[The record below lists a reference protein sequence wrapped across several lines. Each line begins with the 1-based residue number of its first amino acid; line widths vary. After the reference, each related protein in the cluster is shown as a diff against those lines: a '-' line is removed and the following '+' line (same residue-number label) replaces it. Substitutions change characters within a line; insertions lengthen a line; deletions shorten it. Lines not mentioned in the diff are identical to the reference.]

1 MRGKRSKQYRKL
13 IQQYT
18 IHFGFREPYQVVV
31 DAEFVKETTKC
42 KMDLLAALERTLHG
56 TVKPRM
62 FSPTPPPTVP
72 QVPQSTKQPPLVITQ
87 CSIRHL
93 YASNTEPSVAA
104 AIEVA
109 KNVCERRRCGHHPD
123 THPQPL
129 STLECLSSVVDPA
142 KNGTNKHRYCVAS
155 QELDVRRAMRGVKG
169 VPLVYVNRSVMI
181 LEPMPDATRRV
192 CEGEEKGKLRDGFVR
207 NIREKTAGE
216 KRKRE
221 DEEGTGSEGEGG
233 EGEGAQQETEKKKKK
248 KKYGKK
254 EPNPLAVQKSKK
266 KMNAEEKLEDEL
278 RQIMQK
284 KKDNAK
290 AEEGGAAA
298 DGIEGAEGTKP
309 KRKRRRRHK
318 AAADG
323 EAGEGEGAK
332 TGAEAKGEGGNET
345 AAPAEAVSQPT
356 KTEAVKA

>member
-18 IHFGFREPYQVVV
+18 IHFGFREPYQVIV
-31 DAEFVKETTKC
+31 DADFVKDTTKC
-42 KMDLLAALERTLHG
+42 KMDLQAALERTLHG
-56 TVKPRM
+56 TVKP
-62 FSPTPPPTVP
+62 
-72 QVPQSTKQPPLVITQ
+72 LITQ

-93 YASNTEPSVAA
+93 YASNSDPSVAA

-129 STLECLSSVVDPA
+129 STLECLSSVIDPA

-155 QELDVRRAMRGVKG
+155 QEMDVRRAMRAVKG
-169 VPLVYVNRSVMI
+169 VPLIYVNRSVMI
-181 LEPMPDATRRV
+181 LEPMPDATRRA

-207 NIREKTAGE
+207 NVRGKTAGE
-216 KRKRE
+216 KRKRD
-221 DEEGTGSEGEGG
+221 DEEGSGSEGEGEG
-233 EGEGAQQETEKKKKK
+233 EGEGEDARQDAAEKKKKKKK

-254 EPNPLAVQKSKK
+254 EPNPLSVRKPKK

-278 RQIMQK
+278 RQIMK
-284 KKDNAK
+284 KKKENGEKQEEAEK
-290 AEEGGAAA
+290 AEGG
-298 DGIEGAEGTKP
+298 EGAEVTKP

-318 AAADG
+318 AAAEGGAGG
-323 EAGEGEGAK
+323 EDGAK
-332 TGAEAKGEGGNET
+332 NGEQAGGQSGKDA
-345 AAPAEAVSQPT
+345 AAPVEAHSHPAPNEAV
-356 KTEAVKA
+356 EA

>member
-18 IHFGFREPYQVVV
+18 IHFGFREPYQVIV
-31 DAEFVKETTKC
+31 DADFVKDTTKC
-42 KMDLLAALERTLHG
+42 KMNLQAALERTLHG
-56 TVKPRM
+56 TVKP
-62 FSPTPPPTVP
+62 
-72 QVPQSTKQPPLVITQ
+72 LITQ

-93 YASNTEPSVAA
+93 YASNSDPSVQA

-129 STLECLSSVVDPA
+129 STLECLSSVVDPG

-155 QELDVRRAMRGVKG
+155 QEMDVRRHMRGVKG
-169 VPLVYVNRSVMI
+169 VPLMYVNRSVMI

-207 NIREKTAGE
+207 NVRAKTAGE

-221 DEEGTGSEGEGG
+221 EEDDGGSGSGSDEEEEGG
-233 EGEGAQQETEKKKKK
+233 EQEGAEKKKKK
-248 KKYGKK
+248 KKNYGKK
-254 EPNPLAVQKSKK
+254 EPNPLSVQKPKK
-266 KMNAEEKLEDEL
+266 RMTDEEKLEDEL
-278 RQIMQK
+278 RQIMK
-284 KKDNAK
+284 KKANAK
-290 AEEGGAAA
+290 EDAPKKTVGEGETAE
-298 DGIEGAEGTKP
+298 KP

-318 AAADG
+318 ASAEG
-323 EAGEGEGAK
+323 EAGGEDG
-332 TGAEAKGEGGNET
+332 AKGEGEVGHAGNEG
-345 AAPAEAVSQPT
+345 AAPVEATIQSAQGESV
-356 KTEAVKA
+356 EA

>member
-13 IQQYT
+13 IQQYS

-31 DAEFVKETTKC
+31 DADFVKETTKC

-56 TVKPRM
+56 TVKPRT
-62 FSPTPPPTVP
+62 SLL
-72 QVPQSTKQPPLVITQ
+72 PLPAHNPVLPCTQLTTAVITQ

-93 YASNTEPSVAA
+93 YASNKDPSVAA

-142 KNGTNKHRYCVAS
+142 GNGTNKHRYCVAS
-155 QELDVRRAMRGVKG
+155 QEQDVRRKMRAVKG

-181 LEPMPDATRRV
+181 LEPMPDVTRRV

-207 NIREKTAGE
+207 NVRAKTAGE
-216 KRKRE
+216 KRKRDEEDDDQGSGSE
-221 DEEGTGSEGEGG
+221 DEGREGEGTL
-233 EGEGAQQETEKKKKK
+233 QDVQKKKKK

-254 EPNPLAVQKSKK
+254 EPNPLSVQKPKK

-278 RQIMQK
+278 RQIMK
-284 KKDNAK
+284 KKKETAEAGEGAAK
-290 AEEGGAAA
+290 TEGG
-298 DGIEGAEGTKP
+298 EGAETAKP

-318 AAADG
+318 AAAEAETGG
-323 EAGEGEGAK
+323 EPGTKAGGEGS
-332 TGAEAKGEGGNET
+332 NET
-345 AAPAEAVSQPT
+345 PAPAEAASQAPQ
-356 KTEAVKA
+356 TEGVEA

>member
-18 IHFGFREPYQVVV
+18 IHFGFREPYQVIV
-31 DAEFVKETTKC
+31 DADFVKDTTKC
-42 KMDLLAALERTLHG
+42 KMNLQAALERTLHG
-56 TVKPRM
+56 TVKP
-62 FSPTPPPTVP
+62 
-72 QVPQSTKQPPLVITQ
+72 LITQ

-93 YASNTEPSVAA
+93 YASNSDPSVQA

-142 KNGTNKHRYCVAS
+142 GTGTNKHRYCVAS
-155 QELDVRRAMRGVKG
+155 QEMDVRRHMRGVKG
-169 VPLVYVNRSVMI
+169 VPLIYVNRSVMI

-207 NIREKTAGE
+207 NVRAKTAGE

-221 DEEGTGSEGEGG
+221 EEEEEEGGGSGSDGEDDGETQKGG
-233 EGEGAQQETEKKKKK
+233 EGEKKKKK
-248 KKYGKK
+248 KKNYGKK
-254 EPNPLAVQKSKK
+254 EPNPLSVQKPKK
-266 KMNAEEKLEDEL
+266 RMTDEEKLEDEL
-278 RQIMQK
+278 RQIMK
-284 KKDNAK
+284 KKANAK
-290 AEEGGAAA
+290 EDAPRKTVGEGDAAE
-298 DGIEGAEGTKP
+298 KP

-323 EAGEGEGAK
+323 EADGEAGGEVGGK
-332 TGAEAKGEGGNET
+332 TGGEDAGDGGKET
-345 AAPAEAVSQPT
+345 AAPAEAGGLA
-356 KTEAVKA
+356 EAVEA